1 MCVHEPKTG
10 EIWTSDKNRD
20 PLGTQMFKKALK
32 QGPTWLLLLSPTS
45 LIHQRIAGGH
55 NGLPGVVGQLH
66 IQPGQVE
73 IVTQ

>member
-10 EIWTSDKNRD
+10 EIGTSDKNRD
-20 PLGTQMFKKALK
+20 PLGTQMIKKVLK

-45 LIHQRIAGGH
+45 LIYQRIGG
-55 NGLPGVVGQLH
+55 GLPGVDGQLH
-66 IQPGQVE
+66 LQPGQVE